1 MNFKDI
7 IELSYNSSKIIANR
21 WETIITSNNLKTWDK
36 LFYDLYEKCYE
47 ITTNEKHELLM
58 RFANNGKN
66 YEKYIIRVMKE
77 DEIMNHN
84 EDEINVYEI
93 TITDIVLH
101 VNLNN
106 IINTSLSQ
114 NDLNEL
120 CILNEFIKGSE
131 HLTRMI
137 NEKIYKQL
145 KQDLPKIN
153 QRKGHEEQNKQN
165 MLNYCLNEF
174 NNTSPEMINIVHDYM
189 RNLKRLIRINLSL
202 LEVIKEMMKLT
213 TIGDGSFI
221 PNVLTDER
229 TIKTIDLNLINHSYY
244 FAGVIISYD
253 LRKIEQSKAIKHQLF
268 KFISCLS
275 FNYDESKLNNLT
287 YINAKT
293 IKIFG
298 CWNGIT
304 DINRLYGFNNRTIK
318 RHRENTRTG
327 FDNCYI
333 NWQIYW
339 INEMMKTQ
347 KQDML
352 CYMLGGEFNILP
364 DVPYKNH
371 RESFEKYA
379 ERVHLYAKGIK
390 AQEELRQ
397 QQLIND
403 VDDDIKQPHPHDDF
417 DDFID
422 Y

>member
-47 ITTNEKHELLM
+47 ITTNEKKELLM

-165 MLNYCLNEF
+165 MLI
-174 NNTSPEMINIVHDYM
+174 S
-189 RNLKRLIRINLSL
+189 
-202 LEVIKEMMKLT
+202 
-213 TIGDGSFI
+213 SF
-221 PNVLTDER
+221 L
-229 TIKTIDLNLINHSYY
+229 
-244 FAGVIISYD
+244 
-253 LRKIEQSKAIKHQLF
+253 
-268 KFISCLS
+268 
-275 FNYDESKLNNLT
+275 
-287 YINAKT
+287 
-293 IKIFG
+293 
-298 CWNGIT
+298 
-304 DINRLYGFNNRTIK
+304 
-318 RHRENTRTG
+318 
-327 FDNCYI
+327 
-333 NWQIYW
+333 
-339 INEMMKTQ
+339 
-347 KQDML
+347 
-352 CYMLGGEFNILP
+352 
-364 DVPYKNH
+364 
-371 RESFEKYA
+371 
-379 ERVHLYAKGIK
+379 
-390 AQEELRQ
+390 
-397 QQLIND
+397 
-403 VDDDIKQPHPHDDF
+403 
-417 DDFID
+417 
-422 Y
+422 